1 VTCAWLSSL
10 AILAALVI
18 QADAPR
24 EYVDPQGRFRFAYPS
39 SFGTPS
45 RGTNDG
51 FGDRVAAV
59 RFSEFSTA
67 AIGGEAA
74 LTRGFPVIDL
84 QAVGGL
90 YDAIGLEVFPDPLRL
105 RIVQALPRL
114 TVANFCNELAR
125 EQHLDPTAI
134 PGLTPQAQSAITAAD
149 RMRNVQPR
157 VVHCEA
163 EGDIITFDKD
173 VSFQAGGPR
182 QHVYGAVRF
191 VGPPYSTFQI
201 VRAGPA
207 PARAVL
213 NEMMAVVRSW
223 RPS

>member
-1 VTCAWLSSL
+1 V
-10 AILAALVI
+10 AILAALVT

-39 SFGTPS
+39 SFGTAS

-59 RFSEFSTA
+59 RFSEFSSA
-67 AIGGEAA
+67 AVGGEAA

-90 YDAIGLEVFPDPLRL
+90 YDAISLEVFPDPLRR

-114 TVANFCNELAR
+114 TVANLCDELAR
-125 EQHLDPTAI
+125 EQHLNPTAI
-134 PGLTPQAQSAITAAD
+134 PGLAPQVQSAIAATD
-149 RMRNVQPR
+149 RIRNVQPR
-157 VVHCEA
+157 VVRCA
-163 EGDIITFDKD
+163 VDGDIVAFDKE
-173 VSFQAGGPR
+173 VSFQAGGAR

-201 VRAGPA
+201 VRAGPD
-207 PARAVL
+207 PGRAVL
-213 NEMMAVVRSW
+213 DELTAVVRSW